1 LESKRTNGPTND
13 GARVLVEG
21 SVVSPD
27 TGSGGTGLMVSHEGA
42 SVQAIRKDTPADQH
56 PAAVYLARLAPG
68 SRRTMASSLELLAG
82 LLTSYKRNMQTLD
95 WGALRYQ
102 HTAALRSL
110 LAELY
115 APATANKILAALRGV
130 LREAWRLGQMTAE
143 EFQRASDL
151 PSVRGT
157 APPRGRALSHDE
169 LASLFQACAADRS
182 PAGARDA
189 ALVSVLYGCG
199 LRRSELVDL
208 DVGDYDNKTG
218 ALTVR
223 SGKGNKARI
232 SYASQGTRA
241 ALRSWLTARGGGPG
255 PLFCPITKG
264 GKLTTRR
271 LSDQAVRKILRKRA
285 TQSGVAPF
293 SPHDLRRTMIGDL
306 LDAGAD
312 ISTVQRL
319 AGHANVTTT
328 ARYDRR
334 GEAAK
339 RKAAEMLQVPFR
351 APDAERQP

>member
-1 LESKRTNGPTND
+1 
-13 GARVLVEG
+13 
-21 SVVSPD
+21 
-27 TGSGGTGLMVSHEGA
+27 
-42 SVQAIRKDTPADQH
+42 
-56 PAAVYLARLAPG
+56 
-68 SRRTMASSLELLAG
+68 
-82 LLTSYKRNMQTLD
+82 
-95 WGALRYQ
+95 
-102 HTAALRSL
+102 
-110 LAELY
+110 
-115 APATANKILAALRGV
+115 
-130 LREAWRLGQMTAE
+130 
-143 EFQRASDL
+143 
-151 PSVRGT
+151 
-157 APPRGRALSHDE
+157 
-169 LASLFQACAADRS
+169 
-182 PAGARDA
+182 
-189 ALVSVLYGCG
+189 VSVLYGCG

-208 DVGDYDNKTG
+208 DVGDYDSKTG

-223 SGKGNKARI
+223 SGKGNKARV

-241 ALRSWLTARGGGPG
+241 ALRSWLVVRGTDAG
-255 PLFCPITKG
+255 PLFSPITKG

-351 APDAERQP
+351 PTDEDNES